1 MGLIKMRLL
10 TFFFFQVDMY
20 YLVKIDKFPNQN
32 IKISKYNSQAIST
45 CYHNSQNMRISSGR
59 QLNQKKEMNEDRIAA
74 PPFPLPLPFPLHK
87 MSPWTI
93 SAINDQTIVPQ
104 NNWPLIITP
113 KQLSPR
119 KLSLDNKSRI
129 NDFHVIAQIIF
140 LLFW

>member
-1 MGLIKMRLL
+1 
-10 TFFFFQVDMY
+10 
-20 YLVKIDKFPNQN
+20 
-32 IKISKYNSQAIST
+32 
-45 CYHNSQNMRISSGR
+45 
-59 QLNQKKEMNEDRIAA
+59 MNEDRIA
-74 PPFPLPLPFPLHK
+74 PLPLPLTPPSPPLHK